1 MKTENRKQTPQNVN
15 VVLTTITPVFA
26 QEMLKRNI
34 GNRPLNHL
42 HVERLASE
50 MTNGRWKFNGD
61 TICVN
66 GTQIID
72 GQHRLHAVIK
82 SGVTIESLVVD
93 GLPFHVF
100 DTKDV
105 GERRTAANT
114 LAVNGETD
122 TKRMAAAL
130 VMIDKYYANR
140 AGGKG
145 RYSNTEIQELLSRY
159 PQVRTSIKNPRG
171 PRGLIPSSVLDSCHY
186 IFARIDHEMAEQ
198 FVQSVLFGV
207 SLPAGSPWY
216 LLRERLVN
224 NSMAKAKLKPSYV
237 MALCIKAWNHARN
250 GTRVRFLKYVQ
261 DGVTPEEFP
270 TAN

>member
-1 MKTENRKQTPQNVN
+1 MKTENQNPQNIKVIR
-15 VVLTTITPVFA
+15 TTITPAWA
-26 QEMLKRNI
+26 QEVLKRNI

-42 HVERLASE
+42 HVERLVSE
-50 MTNGRWKFNGD
+50 MIKGRWKFNGD

-66 GTQIID
+66 GTQVID
-72 GQHRLHAVIK
+72 GQHRLHAVVK

-105 GERRTAANT
+105 GERRTAAHT

-122 TKRMAAAL
+122 TKRLAAAL
-130 VMIDKYYANR
+130 VMIDKYYVKN

-145 RYSNTEIQELLSRY
+145 RYSNTEIQDLLSKY
-159 PQVRTSIKNPRG
+159 PQVRMSIRKPRG
-171 PRGLIPSSVLDSCHY
+171 PRGLIASSVLDSCHY
-186 IFARIDHEMAEQ
+186 IFSRIDHELAEQ
-198 FVQSVLFGV
+198 FAESLLFGV
-207 SLPAGSPWY
+207 NLSAASPWY
-216 LLRERLVN
+216 ALRERLVN

-250 GTRVRFLKYVQ
+250 GTRVKFLKFAQ
-261 DGVTPEEFP
+261 EGSNHEEFP
-270 TAN
+270 IAR